1 MSKYDDLNKL
11 EELKEKGTLTEE
23 EYQREKNRV
32 LNNSNPSNLFGLNEN
47 TYLLLM
53 HLSQFAGFIL
63 VGLGFALPVIM
74 WLTNKENPNVDRHGK
89 NIVNFMISMFI
100 YFCISGVL
108 ILLLIGIPLMIA
120 LAVMQFVFII
130 IATVKASNGEYWKYP
145 LSIKFFS

>member
-11 EELKEKGTLTEE
+11 EALREKGSITEQ
-23 EYQREKNRV
+23 EYQNEKKKI
-32 LNNSNPSNLFGLNEN
+32 LEASSPSNLYGMNEN

-74 WLTNKENPNVDRHGK
+74 WLTNKENPNVDKHGK

-100 YFCISGVL
+100 YFAISVILCI
-108 ILLLIGIPLMIA
+108 ILIGIPILIA
-120 LAVMQFVFII
+120 LGLMQFIFII

-145 LSIKFFS
+145 LSIRFFS